1 MLDPGARETQPPACA
16 RPAEEPVTNAIC
28 VDHVS
33 KEFRLYQERNQSLK
47 AAVMRR
53 GRARYEDLLALDDVS
68 LEIPAGSTFGLI
80 GRNGSGKST
89 LLKCMARILRPDRGT
104 ITVDG
109 KLSALLELGAGF
121 HPELS
126 GRENVYLNGSILGL
140 TKKDLDRRF
149 DEIVAFAGLARFI
162 DTPVKNYSSG
172 MYVRLG
178 FSVAINVDPDVL
190 LVDEVLAVGDETFQ
204 RKCNEKFSE
213 LRAAG
218 KTIVLVSHGLGPL
231 RSLCDQAAWL
241 DGGELRAVGDAA
253 EVIDDYIGESHGDR
267 QTSDSGQGSRWGS
280 GEGRIERI
288 ELLDAEDRPVTNVR
302 SGSPVTLRFSW
313 STSQPLSKAVI
324 GLAIHNLEG
333 VLVTGCNTR
342 ETAALPQVVEGRGHV
357 DYRID
362 SLALLPDAYD
372 VTASFTDE
380 TFLHPYDFCY
390 RTFRFDV
397 EPAHVKD
404 VLSGIVWFQG
414 SWHAESAQPVRR

>member
-1 MLDPGARETQPPACA
+1 MS
-16 RPAEEPVTNAIC
+16 NAIT

-33 KEFRLYQERNQSLK
+33 KMFRLYQERNQSLK
-47 AAVMRR
+47 ATIMRR
-53 GRARYEDLLALDDVS
+53 GRARYQNLQALDDVS

-80 GRNGSGKST
+80 GQNGSGKST
-89 LLKCMARILRPDRGT
+89 LLKCMAKILRPDSGT
-104 ITVDG
+104 IAVDG

-121 HPELS
+121 HAELS

-140 TKKDLDRRF
+140 SKKELDRKF
-149 DEIVAFAGLARFI
+149 DEIVDFAGLERFI
-162 DTPVKNYSSG
+162 DNPVKNYSSG

-204 RKCNEKFSE
+204 RKCNEKFSS
-213 LRAAG
+213 LRAEG
-218 KTIVLVSHGLGPL
+218 KTIVLVSHGLGAL

-241 DGGELRAVGDAA
+241 EAGVLRRIGDAA
-253 EVIDDYIGESHGDR
+253 DVIDDYIGESHGDR
-267 QTSDSGQGSRWGS
+267 RTTDSGQGSRWGS

-288 ELLDAEDRPVTNVR
+288 ELLDAEERPATSVA
-302 SGSPVTLRFSW
+302 SGSPVTLRFTW
-313 STSQPLSKAVI
+313 STNQPLPKAVI

-342 ETAALPQVVEGRGHV
+342 DTAALPPVVDGRGHV

-362 SLALLPDAYD
+362 ALSLLPDAYD

-380 TFLHPYDFCY
+380 TFQHPYDFCY

-397 EPAHVKD
+397 EPAHTKD

-414 SWHAESAQPVRR
+414 SWQAQSSQPARP